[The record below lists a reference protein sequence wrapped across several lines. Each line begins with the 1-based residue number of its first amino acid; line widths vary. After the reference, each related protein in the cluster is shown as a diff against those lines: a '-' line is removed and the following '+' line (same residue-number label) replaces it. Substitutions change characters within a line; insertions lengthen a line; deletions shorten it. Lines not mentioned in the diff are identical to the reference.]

1 MNQAN
6 QLYTKAIIY
15 LINQVNFKKM
25 STRINM
31 QEVEPQGFKA
41 ILGLEKFIESTSLT
55 KTHKELIKIRASQIN
70 GCAYCLD
77 MHTKD
82 ARKAGETEQRIYTL
96 SAWRDTD
103 FFSDEEQAI
112 LAITEEITLI
122 NNHVKDETYTNAA
135 RILGEKYLA
144 EVIMAIIT
152 INAWNR
158 IAISTKLMPQK

>member
-1 MNQAN
+1 
-6 QLYTKAIIY
+6 
-15 LINQVNFKKM
+15 M
-25 STRINM
+25 SSRINM

-103 FFSDEEQAI
+103 FFSEEEQAI
-112 LAITEEITLI
+112 LAITEEVTLI